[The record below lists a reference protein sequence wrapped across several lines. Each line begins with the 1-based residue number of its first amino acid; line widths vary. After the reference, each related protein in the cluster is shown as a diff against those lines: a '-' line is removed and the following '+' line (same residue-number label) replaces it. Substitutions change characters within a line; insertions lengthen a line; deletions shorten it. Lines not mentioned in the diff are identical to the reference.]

1 MSIKTFESPL
11 VWLAFFLVLGG
22 VIGVNA
28 PFILLAIAIVI
39 HFL

>member
-1 MSIKTFESPL
+1 MIKKFEAPL
-11 VWLAFFLVLGG
+11 VWLAFFFLLGG
-22 VIGVNA
+22 AIALNA